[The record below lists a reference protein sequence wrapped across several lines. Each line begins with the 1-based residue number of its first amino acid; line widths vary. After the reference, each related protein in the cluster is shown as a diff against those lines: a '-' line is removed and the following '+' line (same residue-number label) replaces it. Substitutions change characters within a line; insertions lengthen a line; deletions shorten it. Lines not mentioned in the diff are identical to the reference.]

1 MQETLFGVNKKSLNL
16 NDINSNN
23 LLFGNNMD
31 KDESDEKQL
40 KKKSDAKKKKKK
52 DDSGMLKLPF

>member
-40 KKKSDAKKKKKK
+40 KKKSDAKRKKER
-52 DDSGMLKLPF
+52 